1 MERFGTAMLHQLLL
15 NIIQFYAVKFSSI
28 STLKMIEKSF
38 NLNSSFDLIA
48 TEYDSLELNSASS
61 IGDTASNKEKKSRVF
76 IYYYYYY
83 YYYQSFFFFI
93 NKENK

>member
-1 MERFGTAMLHQLLL
+1 MERFSTAMLHQLLL
-15 NIIQFYAVKFSSI
+15 NVIQFYPVKFSSI

-38 NLNSSFDLIA
+38 NLKSSFDLIA

-61 IGDTASNKEKKSRVF
+61 IGDTASNKEKKSHVF

-83 YYYQSFFFFI
+83 YYYQSFFFI